1 MTCHFISNSY
11 KSHHKGKLTSTS
23 YVDRRFINWLR
34 LSLRTSIFNSLW
46 LPTSGSQIR
55 DKNVGNFSLLFDN
68 PFKQTGSIVI
78 GQLHLQA
85 QGTSF
90 DRNEIHGTG
99 GTLVCGIVV
108 GTADGQPL
116 SLGILVEDTP

>member
-1 MTCHFISNSY
+1 M
-11 KSHHKGKLTSTS
+11 
-23 YVDRRFINWLR
+23 
-34 LSLRTSIFNSLW
+34 
-46 LPTSGSQIR
+46 
-55 DKNVGNFSLLFDN
+55 GNFSLLFDN
-68 PFKQTGSIVI
+68 PFKQTGCIVI

-99 GTLVCGIVV
+99 GTLVRGIVV